1 MVEAGHYA
9 NRSEAIKEAV
19 AELIAYEKNKL
30 RAFPKSLKKPSIL
43 SEHVRKVKN
52 DLRRAKF

>member
-19 AELIAYEKNKL
+19 AELIAYEKNKS
-30 RAFPKSLKKPSIL
+30 RAFPKKLKKYSIL